1 MIELNVIC
9 DKCGETIFTKQ
20 ITKSITDF
28 INEKSYCINDAFT
41 GECLSVPFFT
51 PSMIIDGKH
60 LHYCNKCKKEIKITL
75 RLGD

>member
-28 INEKSYCINDAFT
+28 IDENSYCINDALT
-41 GECLSVPFFT
+41 GECLSAPFFT

-60 LHYCNKCKKEIKITL
+60 LHYCGKCKKEIKIQL